1 MTDTAIDSG
10 AFTVVLPK
18 EYPLILLSC
27 VVLCIEC
34 FLIGMCVVAP
44 KRFKYFNKEFMDQFN
59 EEHEAAFPGTKPAV
73 GGFPDAGEGR
83 YAAKLPYEAQMK
95 FNYAMR
101 VHMNFV
107 EQLPMLLSILCISGL
122 FIPKVTMYV
131 GFINAGARIIY
142 TIMYV
147 MRGGNYR
154 VLGAVAGSLPLYGL
168 AIATMVFAI
177 KEVAK

>member
-1 MTDTAIDSG
+1 MAL
-10 AFTVVLPK
+10 A
-18 EYPLILLSC
+18 LIYLATIS
-27 VVLCIEC
+27 IAYETRQK
-34 FLIGMCVVAP
+34 I
-44 KRFKYFNKEFMDQFN
+44 FNREFMDQFN
-59 EEHEAAFPGTKPAV
+59 EEHEQAFPGTTPAV

-122 FIPKVTMYV
+122 FIPKATMYI
-131 GFINAGARIIY
+131 GFINATARIIY

-177 KEVAK
+177 MEVAK

>member
-1 MTDTAIDSG
+1 MAL
-10 AFTVVLPK
+10 A
-18 EYPLILLSC
+18 LIYLVTIS
-27 VVLCIEC
+27 IAYETRQK
-34 FLIGMCVVAP
+34 I
-44 KRFKYFNKEFMDQFN
+44 FNREFMDQFN
-59 EEHEAAFPGTKPAV
+59 EEHEQAFPGTTPAV

-177 KEVAK
+177 MEVAK